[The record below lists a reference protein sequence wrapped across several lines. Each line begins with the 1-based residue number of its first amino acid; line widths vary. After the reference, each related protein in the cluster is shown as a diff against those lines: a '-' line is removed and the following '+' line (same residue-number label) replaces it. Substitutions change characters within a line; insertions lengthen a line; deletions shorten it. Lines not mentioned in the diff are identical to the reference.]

1 MSPDDLRARQRE
13 LLDALTQPLTGVSRR
28 GAGLPS
34 RGDAPAASVARAAAW
49 IAPSATLDPAARLE
63 IYRRQY
69 WLRLLGALADDFPAL
84 RWLLGPAAFA
94 ALAERYLIA
103 HPPAR
108 ADALVE
114 LGAALP
120 AFLAAMMPAAIHAHE
135 LAQLEA
141 AWLRA
146 FTAGD
151 GAPVPAAELG
161 RAPLA
166 LAPHVSLLACR
177 TAPDR
182 LWLRARA
189 GGPRPRRGVVGD
201 VPRVYLAVFRADLA
215 RDVVRLHPAA
225 YAILASLAA
234 DGSLPEALARAAPR
248 LPARGGAALVRGW
261 FGAWAA
267 RGWLVYRQAS
277 AVPSISRSDVSAGA
291 IVAAIAS
298 QSDHGSSQKPLA
310 M

>member
-1 MSPDDLRARQRE
+1 MSPDDLRARQRA
-13 LLDALTQPLTGVSRR
+13 LLDALAEPLTGASRAR
-28 GAGLPS
+28 AGLPP
-34 RGDAPAASVARAAAW
+34 GAGAPAEGVARAAAW
-49 IAPSATLDPAARLE
+49 LAPSATLDPAARLE

-69 WLRLLGALADDFPAL
+69 WLRVLGALADDFPAL
-84 RWLLGPAAFA
+84 RWLLGPATFA

-108 ADALVE
+108 AAALAE

-120 AFLAAMMPAAIHAHE
+120 AFLAAATPAAIHAHE
-135 LAQLEA
+135 LAQLEI

-161 RAPLA
+161 QAPLA
-166 LAPHVSLLACR
+166 LAPHVTILACR

-189 GGPRPRRGVVGD
+189 VGPRPRRGVVAD
-201 VPRVYLAVFRADLA
+201 TPRVHLAVFRADLA
-215 RDVVRLHPAA
+215 RDVARLHPAA
-225 YAILASLAA
+225 HTILASLAA
-234 DGSLPEALARAAPR
+234 DGRLPEALARAAPR
-248 LPARGGAALVRGW
+248 LPARGGAALVRAW
-261 FGAWAA
+261 FGAWTA

-277 AVPSISRSDVSAGA
+277 AVPSISRSDASAGA

-298 QSDHGSSQKPLA
+298 QSDHGSAQNPLA
-310 M
+310 R

>member
-13 LLDALTQPLTGVSRR
+13 LLDALTRPLTGASRAR
-28 GAGLPS
+28 AGLPP
-34 RGDAPAASVARAAAW
+34 GDDEPATCVARAAAW
-49 IAPSATLDPAARLE
+49 LAPSATLDPAARLE

-69 WLRLLGALADDFPAL
+69 WLRLLGALADDYPAL

-94 ALAERYLIA
+94 ALAERYLLA

-120 AFLAAMMPAAIHAHE
+120 AFLAATLPAAIHAHE

-151 GAPVPAAELG
+151 GAPVPAAALG
-161 RAPLA
+161 HAPLA
-166 LAPHVSLLACR
+166 LAPHVSLLAGR

-189 GGPRPRRGVVGD
+189 GGPRTRRAIVGAT
-201 VPRVYLAVFRADLA
+201 PRVYLAVFRADLA

-225 YAILASLAA
+225 YAILASLAV
-234 DGSLPEALARAAPR
+234 DGSLPAALARAAPR
-248 LPARGGAALVRGW
+248 MPARGGAARVRSW
-261 FGAWAA
+261 FGAWTA

-277 AVPSISRSDVSAGA
+277 AVPSISRSDASAGA

-310 M
+310 R